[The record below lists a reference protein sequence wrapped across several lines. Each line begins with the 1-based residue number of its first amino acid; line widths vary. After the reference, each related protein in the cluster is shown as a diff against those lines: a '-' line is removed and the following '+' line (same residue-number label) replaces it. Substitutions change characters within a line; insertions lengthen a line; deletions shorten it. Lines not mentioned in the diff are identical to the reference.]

1 MTSSKETLVVIPAY
15 NEEESIGRLIELTRP
30 WADVLVVNDA
40 SRDRTEDIVKSY
52 PGVACLTHEK
62 NTHIPRAV
70 LDGMKYALG
79 RPYRY
84 VITMDAGLSH
94 DPNELG
100 RFLDAPPADVVLGVR
115 TVRTDV
121 PLYRKFFSFSAGLLF
136 NLAFASWR
144 WRLLPSHF
152 RDVTSGFRRYSR
164 RAVEL
169 LLNRTFQAKSFDFH
183 VEALMFAYRNRLSII
198 EVPITYRF
206 SNTSLR
212 PKVVLDEL
220 RMLAG
225 MFLRQR
231 R

>member
-1 MTSSKETLVVIPAY
+1 MTISKEALVVIPAY

-30 WADVLVVNDA
+30 WADVCVVNDA
-40 SRDRTEDIVKSY
+40 SRDRTEDIVRSY
-52 PGVACLTHEK
+52 PGAVCLSHKK
-62 NTHIPRAV
+62 NTHIPQAV
-70 LDGMKYALG
+70 LDGMGYALS

-94 DPNELG
+94 DPGELG
-100 RFLDAPPADVVLGVR
+100 RFLGAPPADVVLGAR
-115 TVRTDV
+115 TVRYDV
-121 PLYRKFFSFSAGLLF
+121 PLYRRFFTFSAGLLF

-144 WRLLPSHF
+144 WRLPPSRF

-212 PKVVLDEL
+212 TKVVLDEL

>member
-1 MTSSKETLVVIPAY
+1 MTSSKEAIVVIPAY

-30 WADVLVVNDA
+30 WADVCVVNDA
-40 SRDRTEDIVKSY
+40 SRDRTEAIVKSY
-52 PGVACLTHEK
+52 PDVVCLSHKK
-62 NTHIPRAV
+62 NTHIPQAL
-70 LDGMKYALG
+70 LDGMTYALS
-79 RPYRY
+79 RPCRY

-100 RFLDAPPADVVLGVR
+100 RFLNAPPADVVLGVR

-121 PLYRKFFSFSAGLLF
+121 PLYRRLFSFSAGLLF

-183 VEALMFAYRNRLSII
+183 VEALMFAYRNRLSILEI
-198 EVPITYRF
+198 PITYRYT
-206 SNTSLR
+206 NTSLR
-212 PKVVLDEL
+212 TKVVLDEL